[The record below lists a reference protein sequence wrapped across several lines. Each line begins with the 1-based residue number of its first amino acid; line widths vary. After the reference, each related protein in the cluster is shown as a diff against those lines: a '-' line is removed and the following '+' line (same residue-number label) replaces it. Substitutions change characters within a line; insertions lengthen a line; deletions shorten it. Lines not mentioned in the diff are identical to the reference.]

1 MGEVLWEAKVD
12 SRRYMELGSLVSMG
26 MVGFRKAETW
36 YQHLIMSTLPL
47 GAVVVIKDHRAR
59 MVSRNPNP

>member
-1 MGEVLWEAKVD
+1 
-12 SRRYMELGSLVSMG
+12 MELGSLVSMG